1 MEIQGQIKIRVIRSQ
16 QDWDAALAVREEVFI
31 KEQGVPSSI
40 ERDDNDDR
48 AIHVI
53 ASHENEII
61 GTARLTTDLEARIGR
76 VAVIKKWRRQGIAG
90 LLLNALEDEA
100 RKLGFT
106 EMTLHSQSYVN
117 QLYLNHGYVQ
127 NGPEFSEADINHVP
141 MTKRL

>member
-100 RKLGFT
+100 R
-106 EMTLHSQSYVN
+106 
-117 QLYLNHGYVQ
+117 
-127 NGPEFSEADINHVP
+127 
-141 MTKRL
+141 

>member
-53 ASHENEII
+53 ASHEN
-61 GTARLTTDLEARIGR
+61 
-76 VAVIKKWRRQGIAG
+76 
-90 LLLNALEDEA
+90 
-100 RKLGFT
+100 
-106 EMTLHSQSYVN
+106 
-117 QLYLNHGYVQ
+117 
-127 NGPEFSEADINHVP
+127 
-141 MTKRL
+141 